1 MSELILHVQHR
12 QSLVQILRSDT
23 PCLRAHDH
31 HRSKALPRQK
41 ISPHARQSHRDRNHP
56 GKSRPHLLEHFFLW
70 VQRLQNH
77 QRVRLALQRKF
88 SRQSAI
94 SVLAPSNVFKQSFRP
109 HRIVNQLSKRSR
121 RKQLRKRRLVRQIL
135 RENQHIPFG
144 IEHREHMIAKSVLDN
159 GYSRRHFRCVRP
171 VVVQHL
177 RLHRRQERLREL
189 RKVAVRSLQ
198 RAAPKNKIGNQRQHH
213 QKQREHARVPKRE
226 PYPHRVKHGFSCL
239 ARYPWPAH
247 AALPPRGS
255 PLRLRPPRQKNTP
268 RPVACAAA
276 ASLHGCQFFAAR
288 GSRTPRSDS
297 KTDRSSRPTRA
308 RQFPPGPP
316 RVPRCAPEIPAAHI
330 PWWSVESSAP
340 RAIPTALPCPAP
352 GPPPQSA
359 PDAIPRNAAAA
370 PATALAVREIRTAWS
385 GSRPRRDPA
394 R

>member
-1 MSELILHVQHR
+1 MTPPGVRARPWHSAPASV
-12 QSLVQILRSDT
+12 RSGF
-23 PCLRAHDH
+23 
-31 HRSKALPRQK
+31 LPRC
-41 ISPHARQSHRDRNHP
+41 A
-56 GKSRPHLLEHFFLW
+56 
-70 VQRLQNH
+70 
-77 QRVRLALQRKF
+77 RLACSCSPPEQGSCAPKNILPRWPAPRR
-88 SRQSAI
+88 SESPRQMYAAPPPAFPLAGSATAE
-94 SVLAPSNVFKQSFRP
+94 SPACTSGPSAETFAPIRDT
-109 HRIVNQLSKRSR
+109 RIC
-121 RKQLRKRRLVRQIL
+121 RLVRFQTAVPRAPNRQPASETKPTQAAP
-135 RENQHIPFG
+135 REKTRSANPARKSAHPLWDRTPRT
-144 IEHREHMIAKSVLDN
+144 HDRETGARH

-177 RLHRRQERLREL
+177 RLHRRQERLGEL

-316 RVPRCAPEIPAAHI
+316 HALRCAPEIPAAHI
-330 PWWSVESSAP
+330 PSW
-340 RAIPTALPCPAP
+340 
-352 GPPPQSA
+352 
-359 PDAIPRNAAAA
+359 
-370 PATALAVREIRTAWS
+370 
-385 GSRPRRDPA
+385 
-394 R
+394 